1 MDIKNKKQRLY
12 GLLLLTVFVF
22 TSGYIAYRCYPL
34 FRELSANPEKMMEF
48 KVWVESYGVWG
59 GLILMLVQIVQV
71 IVSIIPGGPVQILF
85 GVIYGTWGGF
95 LLSLSGMFIG
105 SMIVFLLVR
114 AFKYRFISLF
124 MNEKK
129 LEEYSFLKDS
139 PKLEAILSVLFLIP
153 GAPKDTLVYYAGLTN
168 ISIKKFIFIVV
179 FMRIPSM
186 LFSTLIGSN
195 LGVGNIKTS
204 IYIMAGVAIVGILGM
219 LYNKMYIKSMS

>member
-1 MDIKNKKQRLY
+1 MYIKNKKQMIY
-12 GLLLLTVFVF
+12 GLLLLTLFVIA
-22 TSGYIAYRCYPL
+22 SVYVAYRCYPL
-34 FRELSANPEKMMEF
+34 FRELSVNPQKMMEF
-48 KVWVESYGVWG
+48 KKWVESYG
-59 GLILMLVQIVQV
+59 I
-71 IVSIIPGGPVQILF
+71 
-85 GVIYGTWGGF
+85 WGGF

-129 LEEYSFLKDS
+129 LEEYKFLKDS

-168 ISIKKFIFIVV
+168 ISIRKFIFIVV

-204 IYIMAGVAIVGILGM
+204 IWILIAVSIVGIAGLI
-219 LYNKMYIKSMS
+219 YNKIYINKMA

>member
-1 MDIKNKKQRLY
+1 MLTKNKKQLIF
-12 GLLLLTVFVF
+12 GVLLIVIFLIGSAILTYKYYPVFK
-22 TSGYIAYRCYPL
+22 
-34 FRELSANPEKMMEF
+34 ELSINPEKMMEF
-48 KVWVESYGVWG
+48 KAWVESYGFWG
-59 GLILMLVQIVQV
+59 GLMLMFVQIVQV

-95 LLSLSGMFIG
+95 FLSLSGMFIG
-105 SMIVFLLVR
+105 SMIVFLLSR
-114 AFKYRFISLF
+114 AFKHKFISLF
-124 MNEKK
+124 INEKK
-129 LEEYSFLKDS
+129 LEEYKFLKDS

-195 LGVGNIKTS
+195 LGVGNIKAS
-204 IYIMAGVAIVGILGM
+204 MGMIGAISILGM
-219 LYNKMYIKSMS
+219 LGIIYNKIYIKKTS